1 MSNKN
6 VIAIHNEIYPNRFVG
21 YANRDIWGIKL
32 RVEDFLEGYKH
43 SDSPANEL
51 KYPAYGGAWLWL
63 DEKPDMFSR
72 LNDDNSS
79 YLHGLNMLM
88 VKFRSGGVTETFN
101 PEEVIF
107 IPKHTEIQIK
117 AGGVIFTESQYKE
130 NIAGAREDYESNWTL
145 DMRIHMALYNSLF
158 AEPEYCMVQK
168 TTGDGLTFNSSV
180 LSYGG
185 IHYMPKDYITL
196 LKNTKPTQ
204 QN

>member
-1 MSNKN
+1 MPNKN

-21 YANRDIWGIKL
+21 YANRDIWGIKV
-32 RVEDFLEGYKH
+32 RVEDFTEGWKN
-43 SDSPANEL
+43 SDSPANEN

-72 LNDDNSS
+72 LDDEGN
-79 YLHGLNMLM
+79 NMLM
-88 VKFRSGGVTETFN
+88 VEFRSGGVTKTFN
-101 PEEVIF
+101 PEEVIL

-117 AGGVIFTESQYKE
+117 AGGVIFTESQYRGH
-130 NIAGAREDYESNWTL
+130 IADMKNEHESNWPL
-145 DMRIHMALYNSLF
+145 DMHINVALYNSVF
-158 AEPEYCMVQK
+158 AEPEYCMMQK
-168 TTGDGLTFNSSV
+168 TTGEGLAFNSSV

-185 IHYMPKDYITL
+185 IHYMPKNYITL

>member
-1 MSNKN
+1 MPNKN

-21 YANRDIWGIKL
+21 YANRDIWGIKI
-32 RVEDFLEGYKH
+32 RVEDFTEGWKNF
-43 SDSPANEL
+43 DSPANEN

-72 LNDDNSS
+72 LDDEGN
-79 YLHGLNMLM
+79 NMLM
-88 VKFRSGGVTETFN
+88 VEFRSGGVTKTFN
-101 PEEVIF
+101 PEEVIL

-117 AGGVIFTESQYKE
+117 AGGVIFTESQYRGH
-130 NIAGAREDYESNWTL
+130 IADMKNEYESNWPL
-145 DMRIHMALYNSLF
+145 DMHINVALYNSVF
-158 AEPEYCMVQK
+158 AEPEYCMMQK
-168 TTGDGLTFNSSV
+168 TTGEGLAFNSSV

-185 IHYMPKDYITL
+185 IHYMPKNYITL